1 MTTLVNLDAAP
12 LAVTPAQ
19 LHELLPQLSLR
30 LCRKL
35 ARELGARVP
44 GGRKLLVSPRVVQRW
59 LEGGEKESAGPKGKP
74 RAAKSRAA

>member
-1 MTTLVNLDAAP
+1 MTTLNDAP

-30 LCRKL
+30 LCQRI